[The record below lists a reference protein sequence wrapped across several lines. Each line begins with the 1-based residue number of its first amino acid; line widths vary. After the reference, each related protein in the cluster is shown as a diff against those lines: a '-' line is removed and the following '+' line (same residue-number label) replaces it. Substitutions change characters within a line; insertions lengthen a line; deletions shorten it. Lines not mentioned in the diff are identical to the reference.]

1 MQAADSAPERKS
13 AGWFRWTI
21 CGLLFLATTVNYMD
35 RQILGILAAPLE
47 KEIGWTEAQYG
58 LIVTA
63 FQTAYAI
70 GLPAFGWLIDR
81 IGTRA
86 GYALAI
92 AWWSL
97 AAAGHAL
104 ARSAFGF
111 GAARFLLGFGEA
123 GNFPAAVKTVA
134 EWFPRNERALAVGLF
149 NCGSN
154 VGAIVTPLLVPWL
167 AIHFGWRWAFAL
179 TGGAGLLWL
188 IAWFALYGDP
198 RTHRR
203 LGESERRLI
212 LAGREQGAA
221 PVPWRRLLA
230 YRQTWALVIARF
242 LTDPVWWFYLYWG
255 PKYLN
260 AKQGVTL
267 EKIGLPLVV
276 MYLAADAGSI
286 FGGWLSSSLMK
297 RGWSVNA
304 ARKTAILACAL
315 MVAPMAF
322 AARTGELWTA
332 VLVLSLAAAGHQ
344 GWAANMFAMI
354 SDIYP
359 QRAVSTVTGIAGLG
373 GSAGGMVISA
383 SIGFI
388 LQATGSY
395 VPMFIWA
402 GVSYLVILAIIH
414 AMIPKIAPVEP
425 REG

>member
-1 MQAADSAPERKS
+1 V
-13 AGWFRWTI
+13 I
-21 CGLLFLATTVNYMD
+21 CALLFLATTVNYVD
-35 RQILGILAAPLE
+35 RQILGILAAPLQR
-47 KEIGWTEAQYG
+47 EIGWSESQYG

-70 GLPAFGWLIDR
+70 GLPAFGRLIDV
-81 IGTRA
+81 IGARA
-86 GYALAI
+86 GYALAV

-104 ARSAFGF
+104 ARSPLGF
-111 GAARFLLGFGEA
+111 GLARFLLGFGEA

-134 EWFPRNERALAVGLF
+134 EWFPRQERALAVGLF

-154 VGAIVTPLLVPWL
+154 IGAIVTPLLVPWL
-167 AIHFGWRWAFAL
+167 AITYGWRWAFAV
-179 TGGAGLLWL
+179 TGLAGLLWL
-188 IAWFALYGDP
+188 IAWFALSGDP

-203 LGESERRLI
+203 LSESERRHI
-212 LAGREQGAA
+212 LAGREESAA
-221 PVPWRRLLA
+221 PLPWSRLLA
-230 YRQTWALVIARF
+230 YRQTWALVVARF

-304 ARKTAILACAL
+304 ARKAAVLACAL
-315 MVAPMAF
+315 MVTPMAF
-322 AARTGELWTA
+322 AARTGQLRTA

-373 GSAGGMVISA
+373 GSLGGMLISA
-383 SIGFI
+383 GIGFI
-388 LQATGSY
+388 LEATGSY
-395 VPMFIWA
+395 VPMFLWA
-402 GVSYLVILAIIH
+402 GVSYLVILTVIH
-414 AMIPKIAPVEP
+414 AMIPNIGPLEP
-425 REG
+425 QEA